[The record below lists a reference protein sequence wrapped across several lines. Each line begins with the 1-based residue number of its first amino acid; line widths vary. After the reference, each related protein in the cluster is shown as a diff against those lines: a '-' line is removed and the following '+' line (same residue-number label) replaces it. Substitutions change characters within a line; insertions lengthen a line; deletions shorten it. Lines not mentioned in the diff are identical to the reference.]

1 MRVSI
6 LKPKNYDEF
15 EDKIVDVFKFM
26 SLTDKYHLVG
36 ASSLKTSLYATD
48 FDLYETYKGQN
59 VNEKEKL
66 EYIAKTFKDKFKQAE
81 KNPFTYIIDFKAG
94 VDDCYDEET
103 QRNKYI
109 LRWSKNDMKNG
120 YKIMGDGRKK
130 YLEECL
136 LDKRSLVK
144 MDLVAYING
153 VFEEFSEIYLIEING
168 KKNHD
173 PLSRIEL
180 YNSIKKDFEKYV
192 KSKNYFKALRR
203 YYSMLRVM
211 GDKKDYL
218 KILQLANF
226 FNSQIGLV
234 YKCKGELET
243 LLSVIETKFK
253 EAPITQL
260 RNTLQII
267 KQQLSSISM
276 IDLSKDLPKIFDTI
290 TLERTIKAKDIKE
303 LISYLDKIL
312 LANTPV
318 KRFLSL
324 NMLKSIQSEHTKL
337 KGGKLPIHQVQAFLK
352 ASYQK
357 EAPEKID
364 DYLLDKDLSNDDV
377 KTYYNPQ
384 TKEAAV
390 VHKGTQG
397 TLDWGNN
404 AVFGLGGVE
413 GYKLTPR
420 YRNAERIQKEAESK
434 YGAKNVS
441 TLGHSQAGL
450 LAELLGR
457 NSKEIITYNKAT
469 NPFGLRVTNKN
480 QTDIRTTGDVVS
492 AAQYLNPFNW
502 FKKPYADN
510 AKNITIKSNATGVE
524 AHNME
529 QLSLL
534 DPNMMV
540 GE

>member
-1 MRVSI
+1 MKVSI
-6 LKPKNYDEF
+6 FKPKNYDEF
-15 EDKIVDVFKFM
+15 EDKIVDIFKFM

-48 FDLYETYKGQN
+48 FDLYETYKGEN

-66 EYIAKTFKDKFKQAE
+66 EYIAKMFKDKFIQAE

-94 VDDCYDEET
+94 VDDNYDEET
-103 QRNKYI
+103 QRDKYI

-130 YLEECL
+130 WLEECL
-136 LDKRSLVK
+136 LDKRSIVK
-144 MDLVAYING
+144 MDLVVYING

-173 PLSRIEL
+173 PLSKIEL

-243 LLSVIETKFK
+243 LLNVIETKFK
-253 EAPITQL
+253 KAPITQL

-276 IDLSKDLPKIFDTI
+276 IQLTRDLPKIIDTI
-290 TLERTIKAKDIKE
+290 TVSVHSKDIKE
-303 LISYLDKIL
+303 LISYLDKVL

-318 KRFLSL
+318 HRFLSKDI
-324 NMLKSIQSEHTKL
+324 LKSIQTSHQKL
-337 KGGKLPIHQVQAFLK
+337 NGGKLPIHQVQSFLK

-357 EAPEKID
+357 EAPENID
-364 DYLLDKDLSNDDV
+364 GYVLDKDLSDDDV
-377 KTYYNPQ
+377 KTYYNSI
-384 TKEAAV
+384 TGHAV
-390 VHKGTQG
+390 VAHKGTQG
-397 TLDWGNN
+397 NADWGNN
-404 AVFGLGGVE
+404 AVFGLGGVQA
-413 GYKLTPR
+413 YKLTPR
-420 YRNAERIQKEAESK
+420 YRNAERIQKEAEMK

-450 LAELLGR
+450 LAELVGR
-457 NSKEIITYNKAT
+457 DSKEIITYNKAT
-469 NPFGLRVTNKN
+469 NPFGLRLTNKN
-480 QTDIRTTGDVVS
+480 QTDIRASNDPVS

-502 FKKPYADN
+502 FKKPYADK
-510 AKNITIKSNATGVE
+510 AKNITINTKATGAE
-524 AHNME
+524 AHNLE
-529 QLSLL
+529 QFSLL